1 MSTAYMQQHVDIQYT
16 HQQQPSQIFDNYDDG
31 FSGNVGFGSL
41 LYTAIPGEDS
51 AADNA
56 AWGFQTQ

>member
-1 MSTAYMQQHVDIQYT
+1 MPVGKN
-16 HQQQPSQIFDNYDDG
+16 QIEDFGG
-31 FSGNVGFGSL
+31 FNGTGNVGFGSL

-56 AWGFQTQ
+56 AWGFQT